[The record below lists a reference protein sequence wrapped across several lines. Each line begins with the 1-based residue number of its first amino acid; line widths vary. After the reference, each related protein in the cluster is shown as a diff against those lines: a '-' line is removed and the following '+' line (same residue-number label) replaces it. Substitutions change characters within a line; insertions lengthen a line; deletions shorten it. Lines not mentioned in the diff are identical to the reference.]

1 MESHKKTKIIIILII
16 FLLIISAG
24 LIIKKTI
31 YDKPKNEL
39 KIMPDY
45 VDLQIQDFIY
55 TEVSENNAKWEIK
68 AEIAKYIKKDNIA
81 LFEKVQIKLR
91 TAEGKIVRMTGDK
104 GKMLTDKKDI
114 QITGNV
120 VIVSDEGDR
129 FSTDYLNYSDAEK
142 KFYTDAPVIL
152 ENKRMK
158 IKGTG
163 LKLFMNTG
171 ELKISSLVKAKI
183 Q

>member
-1 MESHKKTKIIIILII
+1 
-16 FLLIISAG
+16 
-24 LIIKKTI
+24 
-31 YDKPKNEL
+31 
-39 KIMPDY
+39 
-45 VDLQIQDFIY
+45 
-55 TEVSENNAKWEIK
+55 
-68 AEIAKYIKKDNIA
+68 
-81 LFEKVQIKLR
+81 
-91 TAEGKIVRMTGDK
+91 MTGDK

-114 QITGNV
+114 QIKGNV

-142 KFYTDAPVIL
+142 KFYTDAPVTL

-163 LKLFMNTG
+163 MAIFMNSG
-171 ELKISSLVKAKI
+171 ELKLYSLVKAKI